1 MLIIDGV
8 RYKPWTPKDEEK
20 EFHPLV
26 KAQSKEIFGKDTIY
40 FDVKTTLRTSSGV
53 GSIPDA
59 YVVDFTR
66 SEWFVVE
73 NELSTHPVYNHIIP
87 QLNKFMK
94 GIENANVKN
103 QILDL
108 LYDEINSNLELRSVI
123 SRVTANTDIHNSL
136 SKIIVHKS
144 PRIVVIIDEK
154 TEEVEEAFENFKTAP
169 VIVEFRTFEQEANSG
184 VYAHLFE
191 PLYSEDNARKEWVD
205 KRQDIEDSGKV
216 HENKNIED
224 LIESIKPHEEIK
236 EIFRMFVQEIESLS
250 NELSREITGTRVKY
264 KTRKDFVGVQPFSNR
279 IRLHLYFKRTPDNS
293 DHVHLIIRNRP
304 EAESAMSICKK
315 AFEESFN

>member
-1 MLIIDGV
+1 MLIVDGK

-26 KAQSKEIFGKDTIY
+26 KAQSNEIFGKDTIY

-59 YVVDFTR
+59 YVVDFDR

-94 GIENANVKN
+94 GIENANVRN

-108 LYDEINSNLELRSVI
+108 LYDKINSDMALRSVI
-123 SRVTANTDIHNSL
+123 SKITDSTDIHNSL

-144 PRIVVIIDEK
+144 PRIVVIIDKK
-154 TEEVEEAFENFKTAP
+154 TEEVEEAFENFKVAP
-169 VIVEFRTFEQEANSG
+169 NIVEFRTFEQESNTG

-191 PLYSEDNARKEWVD
+191 PLYFETTCNRENASDNGTIEDIIEHIEPQKDIEALFRNFI
-205 KRQDIEDSGKV
+205 QDIE
-216 HENKNIED
+216 
-224 LIESIKPHEEIK
+224 
-236 EIFRMFVQEIESLS
+236 RQS
-250 NELSREITGTRVKY
+250 NGFSRKTVKTRILY
-264 KTRKDFVGVQPFSNR
+264 KTKIPFVGVELKRSN
-279 IRLHLYFKRTPDNS
+279 ILLHLTLLNKPRNATFSRKVY
-293 DHVHLIIRNRP
+293 RNRWHCHLP
-304 EAESAMSICKK
+304 VRNLSEAESAMELCKK
-315 AFEESFN
+315 AYEESLH